1 MWPYP
6 KLTMSVEIRN
16 RIFKLAIDD
25 VLCEPK
31 STADAT
37 VSGSGTTTDDEL
49 LESSTYIIDL
59 TNDATTAPPR
69 ISDDKPVYLTRQSA
83 SRPHVQNWSR
93 IRRCY
98 LGLTQTCRQL
108 REEFLPLH
116 QARVPVGIFL
126 DSLSDYIET
135 LVRSGKVAN
144 INVAF
149 AHSCVYHEYP
159 SSSNVKK
166 LFLLCAEESA
176 ITIRFEPKVCHE
188 FQEILRNQSKY
199 PRFFEYV
206 RTRVDSTQFVQESFD
221 HHWYE
226 YVRTGVPR
234 ATKVRLYLT
243 VKQQFGQLW
252 MRRPYLPGYK
262 QELELWRHELEVDG
276 INVYPR
282 LAVDM
287 APPF

>member
-1 MWPYP
+1 
-6 KLTMSVEIRN
+6 MSAEIRN

-25 VLCEPK
+25 MLCEPE

-37 VSGSGTTTDDEL
+37 VSESGTTTDDGL
-49 LESSTYIIDL
+49 LEASTDIIYL
-59 TNDATTAPPR
+59 TNDATTVPLR
-69 ISDDKPVYLTRQSA
+69 ISDDRPLYLTRQLLA
-83 SRPHVQNWSR
+83 SPRRHEQDWSR

-116 QARVPVGIFL
+116 QARVPVNIFL

-144 INVAF
+144 INVAV
-149 AHSCVYHEYP
+149 AYSCAFHGFML
-159 SSSNVKK
+159 SFNVRKV
-166 LFLLCAEESA
+166 FLLCAEESA
-176 ITIRFEPKVCHE
+176 IKIRFKPKAYHE
-188 FQEILRNQSKY
+188 FQEILCNQSKY

-206 RTRVDSTQFVQESFD
+206 RTRVVWAQFVQESFD
-221 HHWYE
+221 HHWHDYIMTT
-226 YVRTGVPR
+226 VSR
-234 ATKVRLYLT
+234 APSLHLYLT
-243 VKQQFGQLW
+243 VNQQFGQLW
-252 MRRPYLPGYK
+252 MRRPHLPGYR

-282 LAVDM
+282 LEGSM
-287 APPF
+287 TPPF